1 MTQILPKI
9 QDIKFSTSSN
19 VYKKSES
26 KESTN
31 LFEAKKEGA
40 VIAFVHAILNKLFGE
55 KTITQSNIEIITSC
69 AIKNIDK
76 MELTAEHL
84 IEARKITNQMQEIA
98 PDSKIIKKLQKKID
112 TKIINL
118 SKKNFDKVANFSFT
132 PSKIKEKVSKDFPR
146 ATNCFFNGQPLQN
159 IVKKEDYHTGF
170 KNCSVET
177 KALLLANCQEFE
189 VQRNAVAYGF
199 NLNFFDKEEKKIN
212 TELKREYSIKQC
224 DAKSITV
231 HVKTSWDLDNKSLIT
246 VDSEI
251 TFDTSKMTE
260 IFNDDSSSEQ
270 IIDPTIHNN
279 VTSSQILDSRLLD
292 RSIIF

>member
-1 MTQILPKI
+1 MTQVLPKI

-40 VIAFVHAILNKLFGE
+40 VIAFVHAILNKLFGS

-112 TKIINL
+112 TKIMVTI
-118 SKKNFDKVANFSFT
+118 
-132 PSKIKEKVSKDFPR
+132 
-146 ATNCFFNGQPLQN
+146 PLC
-159 IVKKEDYHTGF
+159 T
-170 KNCSVET
+170 T
-177 KALLLANCQEFE
+177 
-189 VQRNAVAYGF
+189 
-199 NLNFFDKEEKKIN
+199 
-212 TELKREYSIKQC
+212 
-224 DAKSITV
+224 
-231 HVKTSWDLDNKSLIT
+231 
-246 VDSEI
+246 
-251 TFDTSKMTE
+251 
-260 IFNDDSSSEQ
+260 
-270 IIDPTIHNN
+270 
-279 VTSSQILDSRLLD
+279 
-292 RSIIF
+292 